1 MLDHIIR
8 TMPVVP
14 DQTLEM
20 LTTAPYYL
28 TPKDA
33 KTIMSLDDGS
43 RVDYYCDAID
53 NVRRRMMPTDGSDIP
68 RASAIAIGKT
78 TGNW

>member
-1 MLDHIIR
+1 MLDHIVR

-14 DQTLEM
+14 DQILEM
-20 LTTAPYYL
+20 LTNAPYYL
-28 TPKDA
+28 TTKDA

-43 RVDYYCDAID
+43 RVDYYRDVID
-53 NVRRRMMPTDGSDIP
+53 DVRRHLMTTDGSNVTVI
-68 RASAIAIGKT
+68 SAITVGKT